1 MVNDGRSAGNGDT
14 MKKVCPGIFRQA
26 GRRVGAL
33 VLGGLIAL
41 CNQAATADELTDALI
56 RYAMHDYPR
65 AIEMLTPLAERGEA
79 VAQVKLGLLYARGEG
94 VPRDDVAAIGWLSRA
109 AEQGLTEAQFEL
121 GVMHRDG
128 VGTPVNGTLAMHWFE
143 RAAARDVPHAF
154 NAIGEMYLGHQ
165 DVAQDYTAA
174 LTWFL
179 RGAQLDDAD
188 SLYNVGVRYALG
200 QGVEQDEIEAYKW
213 FDLAADAGIG
223 EIRSRAV
230 RARQAIGE
238 GLMPLQVSKAKIGAR
253 EWLRVHGSASA
264 SLETLLRRNRP
275 ARGTALERHERIQ

>member
-1 MVNDGRSAGNGDT
+1 MRLGRCISDI
-14 MKKVCPGIFRQA
+14 K
-26 GRRVGAL
+26 
-33 VLGGLIAL
+33 
-41 CNQAATADELTDALI
+41 
-56 RYAMHDYPR
+56 
-65 AIEMLTPLAERGEA
+65 
-79 VAQVKLGLLYARGEG
+79 
-94 VPRDDVAAIGWLSRA
+94 
-109 AEQGLTEAQFEL
+109 
-121 GVMHRDG
+121 
-128 VGTPVNGTLAMHWFE
+128 
-143 RAAARDVPHAF
+143 
-154 NAIGEMYLGHQ
+154 

-188 SLYNVGVRYALG
+188 SLYKVGVRYALG

-275 ARGTALERHERIQ
+275 ARGTALERHEADTMMIRLLVRKAEVQESPRTVL

>member
-1 MVNDGRSAGNGDT
+1 MVNDGRSAGNGDR
-14 MKKVCPGIFRQA
+14 MKKMCPELFRQL

-33 VLGGLIAL
+33 VLGCLIAL

-94 VPRDDVAAIGWLSRA
+94 VSRDDIAAFGWLSRA

-128 VGTPVNGTLAMHWFE
+128 VGTPVNGKLAVHWFE
-143 RAAARDVPHAF
+143 RAAERGVPHAF

-165 DVAQDYTAA
+165 DVAQDYAAA

-179 RGAQLDDAD
+179 RGARLDDAE

-253 EWLRVHGSASA
+253 DWLRVHGSDSA

-275 ARGTALERHERIQ
+275 ARGSALVRHKRIQ

>member
-1 MVNDGRSAGNGDT
+1 
-14 MKKVCPGIFRQA
+14 
-26 GRRVGAL
+26 
-33 VLGGLIAL
+33 
-41 CNQAATADELTDALI
+41 
-56 RYAMHDYPR
+56 
-65 AIEMLTPLAERGEA
+65 
-79 VAQVKLGLLYARGEG
+79 
-94 VPRDDVAAIGWLSRA
+94 
-109 AEQGLTEAQFEL
+109 
-121 GVMHRDG
+121 
-128 VGTPVNGTLAMHWFE
+128 MHWFE

-154 NAIGEMYLGHQ
+154 NAIGEMYLGLQ